1 MSLEIVMTRL
11 TGTLAL
17 ALTLSML
24 LHAQGALTGE
34 WHGQTP
40 SGASI
45 LMALTANGSALTGT
59 MTVGPQ
65 KSAIE
70 SGKVSKNTFAFS
82 VAMGG
87 GTEAFTGEV
96 AGDEI
101 RMWMDDRGPSTAITL
116 KRVKPAQK

>member
-1 MSLEIVMTRL
+1 
-11 TGTLAL
+11 
-17 ALTLSML
+17 
-24 LHAQGALTGE
+24 
-34 WHGQTP
+34 
-40 SGASI
+40 
-45 LMALTANGSALTGT
+45 MALTAKGSALTGT

-70 SGKVSKNTFAFS
+70 SGKVSKNTFTFS

-101 RMWMDDRGPSTAITL
+101 KMWMDDRGPSTAITL

>member
-17 ALTLSML
+17 TLTLSML

-45 LMALTANGSALTGT
+45 LMALTAKG
-59 MTVGPQ
+59 
-65 KSAIE
+65 
-70 SGKVSKNTFAFS
+70 
-82 VAMGG
+82 
-87 GTEAFTGEV
+87 
-96 AGDEI
+96 
-101 RMWMDDRGPSTAITL
+101 
-116 KRVKPAQK
+116 